1 MTNRRVTVFG
11 GASPLP
17 GSSAYQEARLL
28 GKLLAEAGC
37 TVLTGGYIGT
47 MEAVSCGAAE
57 AGGHVIGIT
66 CDDIE
71 RWRPTK
77 ANRWVQE
84 EIHFV
89 TLNQRLMALIESCDA
104 AIALPGGPGTLA
116 EVSMR
121 WNLLQTNGTH
131 SRPLILVGKG
141 WQAVIGQFL
150 ASFDAYVPVNHR
162 SWLTLVDTVEEAARL
177 AAVTKN

>member
-1 MTNRRVTVFG
+1 MTSRRVTVFG

-17 GSSAYQEARLL
+17 GSSAYQEALWL
-28 GKLLAEAGC
+28 GKQLASAGC

-47 MEAVSCGAAE
+47 MEAVSRGAAE
-57 AGGHVIGIT
+57 AGGHVIGVT

-71 RWRPTK
+71 RWRPIK

-84 EIHFV
+84 EIHFE
-89 TLNQRLMALIESCDA
+89 TLSQRLMGLIENCDA
-104 AIALPGGPGTLA
+104 AIALSGGPGTLA
-116 EVSMR
+116 EVAMM

-131 SRPLILVGKG
+131 PRPLILVGEG

-150 ASFDAYVPVNHR
+150 ASFDAYVPEKHR
-162 SWLTLVDTVEEAARL
+162 AWLILVDTVEEAVHL
-177 AAVTKN
+177 AAGK